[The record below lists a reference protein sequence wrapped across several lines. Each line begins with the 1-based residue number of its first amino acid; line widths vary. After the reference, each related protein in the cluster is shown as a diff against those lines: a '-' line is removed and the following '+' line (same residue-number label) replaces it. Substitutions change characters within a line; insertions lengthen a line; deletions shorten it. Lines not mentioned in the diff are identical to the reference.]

1 MASQRRHPA
10 HSPSSQLQIAQ
21 RQYVEDGG
29 ARQQR
34 ASYEVREWLG
44 SSETVRS
51 LPASE
56 QRSDQRDMTGKAY
69 PGDKK
74 RRHPGKRQIFDR
86 RVEKRE
92 QHIGRGH
99 INNGRSWSCAVF

>member
-1 MASQRRHPA
+1 GAEEMDGCGFR
-10 HSPSSQLQIAQ
+10 QLQIAQ

-29 ARQQR
+29 ARQKR
-34 ASYEVREWLG
+34 TSYEVRFWLG
-44 SSETVRS
+44 SAETVRS

-56 QRSDQRDMTGKAY
+56 QRRDQHDVAGKAY

-74 RRHPGKRQIFDR
+74 RRHPGKRQKFDR

-99 INNGRSWSCAVF
+99 INDGRSWGCAVF